1 MSNEKSVLNKILG
14 WLRSLTQAKKSE
26 KSETGRKKTRIQE
39 WIETLLWAII
49 LALFIRAIF
58 IQAYKIPT
66 GSMQPTLLG
75 SQDYG
80 IGDHLLVNKF
90 IYGSMLFEKWRL
102 PIIRKPKRGDVIVF
116 KYPKDPKVYYVKRC
130 IGLPGETLEIRNKR
144 VYINGKLLDEP
155 WLRRYPI
162 DRYFSDKDNFLP
174 KELSPRDNFGP
185 ITIPKDSYFA
195 MGDNRDNSSDS
206 RFWGILN
213 YKYLRG
219 EAIVI
224 YWPLKRIRIIH

>member
-1 MSNEKSVLNKILG
+1 MSKEKSVLSKITD
-14 WLRSLTQAKKSE
+14 WLRNLTQPKKKE
-26 KSETGRKKTRIQE
+26 ENETGRKKTRIQE

-75 SQDYG
+75 AHDYK

-116 KYPKDPKVYYVKRC
+116 KYPRDPKVYYVKRC
-130 IGLPGETLEIRNKR
+130 IGLPGETLEIRNKK

-162 DRYFSDKDNFLP
+162 DRYFLDKDNFLP

-224 YWPLKRIRIIH
+224 YWPLKRLRIIH